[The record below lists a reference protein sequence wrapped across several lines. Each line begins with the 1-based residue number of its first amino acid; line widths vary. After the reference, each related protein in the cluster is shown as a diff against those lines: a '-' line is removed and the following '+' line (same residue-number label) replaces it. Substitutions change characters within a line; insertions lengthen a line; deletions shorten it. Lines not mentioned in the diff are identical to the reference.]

1 MGTVGEWLGNGRGMS
16 QGVAGAAIERPQ
28 RGERRIGVPIAARG
42 EASPPVTSKNE
53 AGELP
58 NWTVATSESKNKE
71 EELPSRAVQK
81 EAVA

>member
-1 MGTVGEWLGNGRGMS
+1 MFTKTGIPHR
-16 QGVAGAAIERPQ
+16 AG
-28 RGERRIGVPIAARG
+28 GGF
-42 EASPPVTSKNE
+42 PPVTLKNEAGELPNKAVATSESKNE